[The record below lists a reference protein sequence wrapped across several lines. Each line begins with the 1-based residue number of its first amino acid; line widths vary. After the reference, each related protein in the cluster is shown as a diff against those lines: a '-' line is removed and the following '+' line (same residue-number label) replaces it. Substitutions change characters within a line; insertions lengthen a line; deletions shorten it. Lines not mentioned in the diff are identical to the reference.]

1 VFGVS
6 CAFVEKVLRQLRT
19 TGNIAPGGQSSRRDT
34 AGPMCRC
41 RGRDRGTGQCAHDV
55 PHAAA
60 LRLAAQKKS
69 LHASERDTARVQ
81 AARAVYRQRLASLDY
96 RSLTGVDALGVNLA
110 LTRLYGRAPAGQG
123 IGGRVPQN
131 YGANVTLLGAPGIQG
146 LQAVMT
152 VDGTTDK

>member
-1 VFGVS
+1 
-6 CAFVEKVLRQLRT
+6 
-19 TGNIAPGGQSSRRDT
+19 
-34 AGPMCRC
+34 MCRC

-110 LTRLYGRAPAGQG
+110 LTRLYGRAPAGQRV
-123 IGGRVPQN
+123 GGRVPQN
-131 YGANVTLLGAPGIQG
+131 YGANVTLLGALGIQG

-152 VDGTTDK
+152 VDGAMDTDIFRADVKHVLSPSHPPFWGRFLRT